1 MTDLDRGPM
10 SRTVVLVHGAWHGA
24 WCWEQV
30 LPLLDAASV
39 PIVAV
44 DLPSVSHASATLHDD
59 ADYVRGALDSITG
72 DAVLVGHSY
81 GGAVISE
88 AGVHP
93 AVAHLVY
100 LTAFALEVGESPAEN
115 ALTGGDG
122 PSDLVAAI
130 DFGDGVLT
138 IDPERAVAAFYH
150 DCTPEIASA
159 AVERLRP
166 QSLLALGGKV
176 DAAAWREKPA
186 TYVVCTD
193 DRALPVALQ
202 RSNAARIGN
211 SIDWPTSHSPF
222 LEPARPRRGSA
233 DRAQLALTIA
243 ATSASEVTRVV
254 GAGLEAERVHH
265 DRPQPGGA
273 RTDHVDAGHVADVPR
288 VGGLD
293 ADRVERDLEDLRVGL
308 ADADR
313 AGVDHALDLHA
324 DARPDLQHFLR
335 GEALRRPCRRRWR

>member
-1 MTDLDRGPM
+1 
-10 SRTVVLVHGAWHGA
+10 VF
-24 WCWEQV
+24 
-30 LPLLDAASV
+30 PLLDAASV

-100 LTAFALEVGESPAEN
+100 LTAFALDVGESPQEN
-115 ALTGGDG
+115 TLEGGDG
-122 PSDLVAAI
+122 LNDLIAAI
-130 DFGDGVLT
+130 DFGETPTGEKVIT
-138 IDPERAVAAFYH
+138 IKPERAVAAFYH

-166 QSLLALGGKV
+166 QSLVALGGKV

-202 RSNAARIGN
+202 RSNAARIGS

-222 LEPARPRRGSA
+222 S
-233 DRAQLALTIA
+233 
-243 ATSASEVTRVV
+243 S
-254 GAGLEAERVHH
+254 
-265 DRPQPGGA
+265 
-273 RTDHVDAGHVADVPR
+273 
-288 VGGLD
+288 
-293 ADRVERDLEDLRVGL
+293 
-308 ADADR
+308 
-313 AGVDHALDLHA
+313 
-324 DARPDLQHFLR
+324 RPDLVADLLIELSSR
-335 GEALRRPCRRRWR
+335 